1 MTTNPIIRNVLAG
14 ALWLTT
20 LSTALGQGAL
30 TPSGAPAPSMKT
42 LDQVYDKIGASGA
55 GDARIDIQTVPMGGG
70 GLHLITAPGSYYL
83 STNIVGWSGG
93 VVAVKIQ
100 ASNVSLDLNG
110 FTLNGNGSSFCG
122 IWLNA
127 AVTNITIRNGS
138 ITGWGNSG
146 IYADTG
152 TAQCRFESLVLLSN
166 IDCGIGGGTPIVNCV
181 VADCLAAGNTTYG
194 IVVGTGSQLERSQA
208 LDNGGGGFFSEGMYT
223 TVTKCQSIGNGG
235 VGINLGYGSGTV
247 ADCLA
252 ADNGSNGILVGYKAS
267 VINSSCEGNGSDG
280 ITATMN
286 CSIRNCTSD
295 NNVGVG
301 INIYQDTEVI
311 GCHVSANGGPG
322 IYGDNGSLIK
332 DCEASSNG
340 DAGIKGVGRGS
351 VVDCVAR
358 NNTGYGISMYAGTL
372 VSRCVAQGN
381 AGVGIGSGGDR
392 CTVSDCTVDSNTGAS
407 SDGIRLVNDSV
418 VRNCT
423 VSNNGRYGIHTSG
436 QNNRVDSNTAT
447 ANTGY
452 GIVAGTEKNLVI
464 RNSAIGNNGGGDQ
477 FYVPVGNTW
486 GAYVNMA
493 GGGVITDNTG
503 WENFLSYTP

>member
-1 MTTNPIIRNVLAG
+1 MTTNSIIRSGLMGVL
-14 ALWLTT
+14 WFTS
-20 LSTALGQGAL
+20 LSTAWGQGAL

-42 LDQVYDKIGASGA
+42 LDQVYDKIGTGGA
-55 GDARIDIQTVPMGGG
+55 GEARTDIQTVPLGGA
-70 GLHLITAPGSYYL
+70 GLHLITVSGSYYL

-93 VVAVKIQ
+93 VVAVQIQ

-122 IWLNA
+122 IWLKG
-127 AVTNITIRNGS
+127 AVTNITIRNGT

-146 IYADTG
+146 IYAETG
-152 TAQCRFESLVLLSN
+152 AAQCRFESLVLLSN

-181 VADCLAAGNTTYG
+181 VADCLAAGNTYG
-194 IVVGTGSQLERSQA
+194 IAVGTGSQVERSQA

-247 ADCLA
+247 ADCLV
-252 ADNGSNGILVGYKAS
+252 ADNGGNGISVGYKSS
-267 VINSSCEGNGSDG
+267 VVNSSCEGNGGDG
-280 ITATMN
+280 ITATVKCSVRN
-286 CSIRNCTSD
+286 CSSD
-295 NNVGVG
+295 DNANAG
-301 INIYQDTEVI
+301 INIYEDSVVS
-311 GCHVSANGGPG
+311 GCHVSANVGPG
-322 IYGDNGSLIK
+322 IYGDTGSLIK

-340 DAGIKGVGRGS
+340 NTGIKGVGRGS
-351 VVDCVAR
+351 IVDCMAR

-381 AGVGIGSGGDR
+381 TGVGIGSGGDR
-392 CTVSDCTVDSNTGAS
+392 CTIADCTADSNTGGS
-407 SDGIRLVNDSV
+407 SDGILVLNHSV

-423 VSNNGRYGIHTSG
+423 ASGNGRYGINASG
-436 QNNRVDSNTAT
+436 QNNRVDANTAT
-447 ANTGY
+447 ANTSY
-452 GIVAGTEKNLVI
+452 GIVTGTANNLVI
-464 RNSAIGNNGGGDQ
+464 RNMALGNNSGGIQ
-477 FYVPVGNTW
+477 FNVPVGNTW